1 MLSFDWDEVKARAN
15 EQKHGVSFH
24 EACSVF
30 YDENALQF
38 YDEVHSKVEAR
49 YLLLGF
55 SSLFRLLT
63 VVHCERDQGKT
74 IRIISARKASA
85 QEARHYVKEL

>member
-24 EACSVF
+24 EACSV
-30 YDENALQF
+30 F